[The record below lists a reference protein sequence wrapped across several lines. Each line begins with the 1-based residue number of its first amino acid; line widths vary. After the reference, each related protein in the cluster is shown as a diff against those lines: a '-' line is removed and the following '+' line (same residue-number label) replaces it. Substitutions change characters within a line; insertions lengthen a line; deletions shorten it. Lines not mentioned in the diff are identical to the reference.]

1 MNVCRLC
8 LSKDATFPVFGTG
21 TTAIR
26 IMSCT
31 SLEIE
36 PGDGLPQHIC
46 TACRLRLEEMHSF
59 RRRCQAADRRLRRHR
74 ALLRQGVKS
83 QLEEVEREEGD
94 ALQDVA
100 GCSRSVCSESN
111 AQWRQQAAQLIRTEM
126 DAYKKELLST
136 CKQAVR
142 ADIELEL
149 RAELEKAVLAEAK
162 QQLRLSVLD
171 DVFYELESYFVR
183 KRNETACEQVNCTES
198 LASDSEM
205 QMNSSSQRAADNPDG
220 FYDAA
225 AGEEPL
231 EFNDDSEVELLA
243 FSDDE
248 PEPSRQ
254 SASTAT
260 SVIPVPMVEINMNDP
275 QLSHLREEFNRDA
288 FLGSHKSP
296 KRDVKNQTPIRKKVR
311 FQSPKKEPER
321 LCRKHRPWSRRYSH
335 ASNYPSSNCVRCRLR
350 GADKL
355 NSSVS

>member
-8 LSKDATFPVFGTG
+8 LSKDANFPVFGTG
-21 TTAIR
+21 TAAIR

-59 RRRCQAADRRLRRHR
+59 RRRCQAADHRLRRHR

-83 QLEEVEREEGD
+83 KLEEVEREEGD
-94 ALQDVA
+94 SLKDVA
-100 GCSRSVCSESN
+100 GCSRSACSENN

-126 DAYKKELLST
+126 DAYKKELLRT

-205 QMNSSSQRAADNPDG
+205 QMSTSCQRAADHPDG
-220 FYDAA
+220 FYDPEAT
-225 AGEEPL
+225 GEPL
-231 EFNDDSEVELLA
+231 ELNDDSEVELL
-243 FSDDE
+243 DDE

-254 SASTAT
+254 PASTAT
-260 SVIPVPMVEINMNDP
+260 PVIPVPMVEINMNDP

-288 FLGSHKSP
+288 FLSSHKSP
-296 KRDVKNQTPIRKKVR
+296 KKTVRTQTPNRKKVR
-311 FQSPKKEPER
+311 LQTPKKEPEK
-321 LCRKHRPWSRRYSH
+321 LCRRHSSLSRRYSH
-335 ASNYPSSNCVRCRLR
+335 TSNYLASNCVRCRLR

-355 NSSVS
+355 NISAS